1 MRAAD
6 ATLDRVRG
14 FTRATLIA
22 IWSAAAVALGA
33 WFLLAWG
40 GATLLSV
47 SGAWLAGAL
56 DPWIASA
63 AWDARLA
70 TLLSWGESLGT
81 FAVWGVW
88 GLGTVGLLLTS
99 TFATLL
105 YVRAQQ
111 ALSAPR

>member
-1 MRAAD
+1 MRAGD
-6 ATLDRVRG
+6 AELERTQG
-14 FTRATLIA
+14 FTRATLVA
-22 IWSAAAVALGA
+22 IWSIAAVALGV

-40 GATLLSV
+40 GHALLSD
-47 SGAWLAGAL
+47 SSAWFSGAL

-88 GLGTVGLLLTS
+88 ALGTVGLLLTC

-105 YVRAQQ
+105 YARAQR

>member
-1 MRAAD
+1 MGAGNAELER
-6 ATLDRVRG
+6 TQG
-14 FTRATLIA
+14 FTRATLVA
-22 IWSAAAVALGA
+22 IWSIAAIALGA

-40 GATLLSV
+40 GHALLSD
-47 SGAWLAGAL
+47 SSAWFSGAL

-63 AWDARLA
+63 AWDARLV

-81 FAVWGVW
+81 FVVWSVW
-88 GLGTVGLLLTS
+88 ALGTIGLLLTC

-105 YVRAQQ
+105 YARAQR

>member
-6 ATLDRVRG
+6 ATLERMHG
-14 FTRATLIA
+14 FTRATLVA
-22 IWSAAAVALGA
+22 IWSTAAVALGM
-33 WFLLAWG
+33 WFLLALG
-40 GATLLSV
+40 GHALLSD
-47 SGAWLAGAL
+47 SSAWLAGAL

-63 AWDARLA
+63 AWEARLA

-81 FAVWGVW
+81 FAVWGMW
-88 GLGTVGLLLTS
+88 GLGTVGLLLTC

-105 YVRAQQ
+105 YVRAQR